1 MLVKRSKALMFVLF
15 YIFGWLYGLVW
26 MAKVQNETNKE
37 LVCLEKDKKGVD
49 KLSGGRIVLFS
60 ILSLGIF
67 AIFWQFYFC
76 KKIVR
81 LGGKARYVIVAVLS
95 VLFIGIIFNP
105 LIMQGELN
113 DIINSNYTTIS
124 TRINSNIKG
133 KDFLS

>member
-1 MLVKRSKALMFVLF
+1 MLVKRSKALMFVFF
-15 YIFGWLYGLVW
+15 YLFGWVYGLAW
-26 MAKVQNETNKE
+26 MAEVQNETNKE
-37 LVCLEKDKKGVD
+37 LVSCGKDKKGLD
-49 KLSGGRIVLFS
+49 KLSGGLIVLFS

-81 LGGKARYVIVAVLS
+81 LGGKGRYISVAILFVF
-95 VLFIGIIFNP
+95 FIGIIFNP

-113 DIINSNYTTIS
+113 NIIDVYYITIS
-124 TRINSNIKG
+124 NRRNPSGEG